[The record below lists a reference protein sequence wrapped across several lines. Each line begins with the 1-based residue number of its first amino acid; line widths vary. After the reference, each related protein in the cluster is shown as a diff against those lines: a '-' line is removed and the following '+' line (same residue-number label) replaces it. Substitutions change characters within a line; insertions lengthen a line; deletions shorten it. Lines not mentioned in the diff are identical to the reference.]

1 MTFSKEGIVLRLN
14 IKSLV
19 FLFSKRIMV
28 MKQFLVLRNLSVF
41 FTALLFFFVSVHTVS
56 AASKMPGFSL
66 ENVVT
71 GKTVDSSVFKG
82 KALLVTFFATW
93 CPPCMQEIP
102 DLIKLQDE
110 YAAKGFSVLGLSVDQ
125 GGAGIVKKLVEKR
138 SINYPVLLADGAIA
152 REFGGVVGIPTSFLV
167 NGKGQIVKKYPGYV
181 PHMVLEND
189 IQHVMQ

>member
-1 MTFSKEGIVLRLN
+1 
-14 IKSLV
+14 
-19 FLFSKRIMV
+19 